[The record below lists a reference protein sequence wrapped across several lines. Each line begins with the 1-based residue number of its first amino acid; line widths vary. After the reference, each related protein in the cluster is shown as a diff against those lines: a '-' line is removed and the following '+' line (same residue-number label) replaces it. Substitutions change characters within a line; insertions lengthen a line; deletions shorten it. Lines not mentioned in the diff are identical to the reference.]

1 MFTPVIDCLIL
12 FALISPLIGTIA
24 KGKEVDKVL
33 GVFSSIGF
41 LASLYLL
48 YGLYRDLRLAKNG
61 ILVYWSP
68 LTPLSGSCLKVDM
81 LSIYVSA
88 IFILVG
94 LMASIFSIRY
104 MEHDTGHSLYYSL
117 LLAMVAGMVGVTF
130 SGDFFTLFLFWELM
144 CLTSYV
150 LVAFRKEFWEPVE
163 AGFKYLI
170 MSSAGSALILFSI
183 ALLYGMT
190 GSVNLSSIAR
200 VFAQSGADSSI
211 KVWTYLIFGLLLTGF
226 GIKASI
232 VPLHTWLPDAHPA
245 APTPIS
251 AMLSGVVIKTGVF
264 AMIRIFFTILHPAP
278 LDWGIIVTIS
288 AIFAALTMTVGN
300 VMALLQNDIKRL
312 LAFSSIAQIGY
323 ILLAISVGFVG
334 GIYGLYGLT
343 SGLLHVLNHAIMK
356 ALLFLTAG
364 AIIHAAGTRSL
375 TELTGI
381 GHRMHATAVIL
392 TVGALAISGVPPFNG
407 FISELAILL
416 ATINAGLMIFAVIM
430 LANILIGFS
439 YYLRLLYILVWQAPK
454 EGLENVKE
462 APPSMLLPMGI
473 LAFLCILI
481 GVWPHPFIYLAS
493 KAAEAAMNTVAY
505 ISAI

>member
-12 FALISPLIGTIA
+12 FALISPLIGTVA
-24 KGKEVDKVL
+24 RGKGIGKVL
-33 GVFSSIGF
+33 GVFSSVGF

-48 YGLYRDLRLAKNG
+48 YDLYKDLRLAKNG

-170 MSSAGSALILFSI
+170 
-183 ALLYGMT
+183 
-190 GSVNLSSIAR
+190 
-200 VFAQSGADSSI
+200 
-211 KVWTYLIFGLLLTGF
+211 
-226 GIKASI
+226 
-232 VPLHTWLPDAHPA
+232 PDAHPA

-364 AIIHAAGTRSL
+364 AIIHATGTRSL

-392 TVGALAISGVPPFNG
+392 TVGALAISGIPPFNG

-462 APPSMLLPMGI
+462 APLSMLLPMGI

-505 ISAI
+505 VSAI